1 MYNTVIKKESLI
13 SYIVFIEKN
22 NHMESITYY
31 LKKRIQQSIES
42 SSILEDVHFDSIYF
56 DISDTNACP
65 MLEMVCQPIPG
76 FKKFGYRIDIPYG
89 EQRPGNQKHMHIYKN
104 NEEIFAINADG
115 TAHDGYH
122 KVKIPEKIVPFL
134 ISKGITIPPDNII
147 ECLLLP
153 TRRTMLS
160 ESHNRYLEVLRRCN
174 DIAIVITNESI
185 NTTDVICNSKVRG
198 TYDHVNLLQ
207 TIDKTNLSGILYVM
221 QNDLTESGHEW
232 KLIEIKDDK
241 YPFEGINL
249 YVVWS

>member
-1 MYNTVIKKESLI
+1 
-13 SYIVFIEKN
+13 
-22 NHMESITYY
+22 MESITYY

-104 NEEIFAINADG
+104 
-115 TAHDGYH
+115 
-122 KVKIPEKIVPFL
+122 
-134 ISKGITIPPDNII
+134 KGITIPPDNII